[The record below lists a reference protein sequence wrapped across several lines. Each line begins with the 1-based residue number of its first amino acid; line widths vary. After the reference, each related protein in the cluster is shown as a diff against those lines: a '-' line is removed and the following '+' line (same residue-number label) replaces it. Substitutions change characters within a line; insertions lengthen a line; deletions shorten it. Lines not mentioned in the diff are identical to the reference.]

1 MFMKISL
8 LQHQVG
14 VLSKLLL
21 FHYSSVAPK
30 NVSLVFLT
38 IDYV

>member
-1 MFMKISL
+1 MFMKISPL
-8 LQHQVG
+8 KHQAG
-14 VLSKLLL
+14 VLSRLLL

-30 NVSLVFLT
+30 NVSLVFLA